1 MTLTVDLTYLFHRF
15 VVFESPGR
23 SVFIARYRPD
33 IAT

>member
-1 MTLTVDLTYLFHRF
+1 MTLAVDLTYLFDSF
-15 VVFESPGR
+15 VVFESRGR